1 MFWGIVFIVFGI
13 VIWVLNFLGSGW
25 NWGRDWPLLLILWGI
40 YVITKAFNWRKT
52 CSKRNKKNIKEILKD
67 IESGKIS
74 AEEGLKKME
83 E

>member
-25 NWGRDWPLLLILWGI
+25 NWGRDWPFLLILWGI
-40 YVITKAFNWRKT
+40 YVISKAFNFRKT
-52 CSKRNKKNIKEILKD
+52 YCKREKRNIKEILKD
-67 IESGKIS
+67 IESGKIT

>member
-1 MFWGIVFIVFGI
+1 M
-13 VIWVLNFLGSGW
+13 NFTGYGW
-25 NWGRDWPLLLILWGI
+25 NWGRDWPFLLILWGL
-40 YVITKAFNWRKT
+40 YVLSKASKKKT
-52 CSKRNKKNIKEILKD
+52 KKNIKDILRE